1 MNVRVLSVSLLSL
14 ITAAAFVLTG
24 CREKEMPPQVAQII
38 RSTVE
43 AETLPASIKEQKERA
58 RAWEEMRRFYQ
69 QRQFQPAW
77 SNVDGPLPHAGS
89 LVESLP
95 AVAAA
100 EGLDPRRY
108 PGESINAL
116 LRQVAEEK
124 SLESPEA
131 QRRLADLDVEL
142 TYLYLTLAAHTAIGR
157 VQPATLRIHWE
168 DQTRNVD
175 LDARLAKA
183 LQQDEGE
190 VAASLRSLSPPNP
203 RYAKLRDALTRY
215 REIAGRG
222 GWPAVPEEL
231 EKGARGAGVV
241 ALRNRLMAEG
251 DLPRPQAQEG
261 QPAPVSDVF
270 DDAVAQGISRFQQR
284 HGLEPDGK
292 LGEDTVAELN
302 VPVQDRIRQIE
313 LNLER
318 WRWMPSSLGDSY
330 VWVNVPEFR
339 MELIEGGH
347 KTVDM
352 AVVVGKQQSQTP
364 VFSDVM
370 EYIELNPEWN
380 IPSSITNE
388 EILPKLAS
396 DPGYLAS
403 HNMEYVGSGENA
415 RLRQRPG
422 PDNPLG
428 QVKFM
433 FPNEHDV
440 YLHDTPAD
448 HLFSRAERDF
458 SHGCIRLE
466 RPVQFA
472 EHLFKDDPKWNGSRI
487 RQTIVSG
494 EQKSIKLPKKLP
506 VHILYFTA
514 WVEDNGTIQF
524 RKDVYGHDGQLAKVL
539 AEEPVVP
546 LDLPALRG
554 DVRAGV

>member
-1 MNVRVLSVSLLSL
+1 MKLRVLPVSLIL
-14 ITAAAFVLTG
+14 AAAFVLTG

-58 RAWEEMRRFYQ
+58 RAWEEMRRFYR

-77 SNVDGPLPHAGS
+77 SNVDGPLPQAAK
-89 LVESLP
+89 LVESIP

-108 PGESINAL
+108 PAESMAAL
-116 LRQVAEEK
+116 LKQVEEQK

-157 VQPATLRIHWE
+157 VQPETLRIHWE
-168 DQTRNVD
+168 DQSRNVD

-183 LQQDEGE
+183 LQGDEGE
-190 VAASLRSLSPPNP
+190 VAASLQSLAPPNP
-203 RYAKLRDALTRY
+203 RYAKLRDALARY
-215 REIAGRG
+215 REIASQG
-222 GWPAVPEEL
+222 GWPAVPAEL
-231 EKGARGAGVV
+231 EKGSRGAGVV

-251 DLPRPQAQEG
+251 DLPRPQTQEG
-261 QPAPVSDVF
+261 QQAAPVSDIF
-270 DDAVAQGISRFQQR
+270 DDAVAQGIARFQQR

-292 LGEDTVAELN
+292 LGEDTVADHN
-302 VPVQDRIRQIE
+302 VPVQTRIRQIE
-313 LNLER
+313 VNLER
-318 WRWMPSSLGDSY
+318 WRWMPSTLGDSY

-339 MELIEGGH
+339 MELIEGGK

-380 IPSSITNE
+380 IPKSITNE

-396 DPGYLAS
+396 DPGYLARN
-403 HNMEYVGSGENA
+403 NMEYVGSGENA

-448 HLFSRAERDF
+448 HLFSREERDF

-472 EHLFKDDPKWNGSRI
+472 EHLFRSHPEWGGTRI
-487 RQTIVSG
+487 RQAIVSG
-494 EQKSIKLPKKLP
+494 EQKSVKLPKKLP

-514 WVEDNGTIQF
+514 WVEDNGTVQF
-524 RKDVYGHDGQLAKVL
+524 RKDVYGHDQQLAKVL
-539 AEEPVVP
+539 AQEPVVP

>member
-1 MNVRVLSVSLLSL
+1 MKLRVLPVSLIL
-14 ITAAAFVLTG
+14 AAGFVLTG
-24 CREKEMPPQVAQII
+24 CREKEMPPQVSQII

-58 RAWEEMRRFYQ
+58 RAWEEMRRFYG

-77 SNVDGPLPHAGS
+77 SNVDGPLPHAGK
-89 LVESLP
+89 LVESIP
-95 AVAAA
+95 AVAAR

-108 PGESINAL
+108 PTESLTAL
-116 LRQVAEEK
+116 LKQVDEQE

-142 TYLYLTLAAHTAIGR
+142 TYLYLTLAAHTAVGR
-157 VQPATLRIHWE
+157 IQPETLRIHWE

-183 LQQDEGE
+183 LQQGEDEIG
-190 VAASLRSLSPPNP
+190 ASLQSLAPPNP
-203 RYAKLRDALTRY
+203 RYARLRDALARY
-215 REIAGRG
+215 REIASQG
-222 GWPAVPEEL
+222 GWPAVPAEL
-231 EKGARGAGVV
+231 EKGARGAGVA

-251 DLPRPQAQEG
+251 DLPRPQTPEG
-261 QPAPVSDVF
+261 QQAAPVSDVF
-270 DDAVAQGISRFQQR
+270 DDAVAQGIARFQQR

-302 VPVQDRIRQIE
+302 VPVQTRIRQIE
-313 LNLER
+313 VNLER

-339 MELIEGGH
+339 MELIEGGK

-380 IPSSITNE
+380 IPSSITKE

-396 DPGYLAS
+396 DPGYLARN
-403 HNMEYVGSGENA
+403 NMEYVGSGENA

-448 HLFSRAERDF
+448 HLFSREERDF

-472 EHLFKDDPKWNGSRI
+472 EHLFRNHSEWGGSRI
-487 RQTIVSG
+487 RQAIVSG
-494 EQKSIKLPKKLP
+494 EQKSVKLPKKLP

-514 WVEDNGTIQF
+514 WVEDNGTVQF
-524 RKDVYGHDGQLAKVL
+524 RKDVYGHDQQLARFL

>member
-1 MNVRVLSVSLLSL
+1 MKLPVLPMSL
-14 ITAAAFVLTG
+14 ILAAAFVLTG

-43 AETLPASIKEQKERA
+43 SETLPASIQEQKERA
-58 RAWEEMRRFYQ
+58 RAWEEMRRFYR

-77 SNVDGPLPHAGS
+77 STVEGPLPHAGA
-89 LVESLP
+89 LVEAIP

-108 PGESINAL
+108 PADSLAAL
-116 LRQVAEEK
+116 VKQVEEQK
-124 SLESPEA
+124 ALDSPEA
-131 QRRLADLDVEL
+131 RRRLADLDVEL
-142 TYLYLTLAAHTAIGR
+142 TFLYLTLAAHTAVGR
-157 VQPATLRIHWE
+157 VQPETLRIPWE
-168 DQTRNVD
+168 DQSRNID

-183 LQQDEGE
+183 LQAGEEE
-190 VAASLRSLSPPNP
+190 VASSLRSLAPPNS
-203 RYAKLRDALTRY
+203 RYARLRDALTRY

-222 GWPAVPEEL
+222 GWPAIPEGL
-231 EKGARGAGVV
+231 EKGARGAGVA

-251 DLPRPQAQEG
+251 DLPRPQVQEG
-261 QPAPVSDVF
+261 QQAPPVSDVF
-270 DDAVAQGISRFQQR
+270 DDALAQGLARFQQR

-292 LGEDTVAELN
+292 LGEGTLAELN
-302 VPVQDRIRQIE
+302 VPVEQRIRQIE
-313 LNLER
+313 INLER

-339 MELIEGGH
+339 MELIEGGK

-380 IPSSITNE
+380 IPKSIAEE
-388 EILPKLAS
+388 EILPKVAS
-396 DPGYLAS
+396 DPGYLARN
-403 HNMEYVGSGENA
+403 NMEYVGEGANA
-415 RLRQRPG
+415 RIRQRPG

-448 HLFSRAERDF
+448 HLFSREERDF

-472 EHLFKDDPKWNGSRI
+472 EHLFRGHSEWSGGRI

-514 WVEDNGTIQF
+514 WVEDNGTVQF
-524 RKDVYGHDGQLAKVL
+524 RKDVYGHDQRLGRAL

-546 LDLPALRG
+546 LDLPAMRG